1 MIPEEMKKTMDQP
14 HDGETWHCNGK
25 IEKKYVD
32 GDDHCVDLE
41 IGIENGEGKVT
52 IPGSATVILPLQ
64 G

>member
-14 HDGETWHCNGK
+14 HDGETWHCKGK

-32 GDDHCVDLE
+32 GDDHYVDLE

-52 IPGSATVILPLQ
+52 TPGSATVILPLQ